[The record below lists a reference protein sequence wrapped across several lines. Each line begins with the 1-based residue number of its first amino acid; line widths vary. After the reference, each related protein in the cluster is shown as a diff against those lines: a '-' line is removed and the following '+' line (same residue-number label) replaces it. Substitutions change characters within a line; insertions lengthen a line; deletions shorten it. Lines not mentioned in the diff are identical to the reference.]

1 VLKLPNKQLP
11 QDLLAR
17 EDLGI
22 RENEKKKEV
31 NTSTVPAKNSEMGR
45 DPDLAILTLVGR
57 RSFPGVSDLEF
68 IEEEG
73 DGGERWRQTSGGRTP
88 RGREKNDEAKLDEEE
103 SLSTAGRLRRTSPER
118 VNLAT
123 GGGAGALGTESAGS
137 LQMAKMEMQ

>member
-45 DPDLAILTLVGR
+45 DPDLAILTLVGWRSSPEAVEPRVR
-57 RSFPGVSDLEF
+57 RRKDRRRRAVALDLESQYAM
-68 IEEEG
+68 EE
-73 DGGERWRQTSGGRTP
+73 
-88 RGREKNDEAKLDEEE
+88 REE
-103 SLSTAGRLRRTSPER
+103 
-118 VNLAT
+118 
-123 GGGAGALGTESAGS
+123 
-137 LQMAKMEMQ
+137 